1 MLAEWGA
8 GERFPA
14 SPIGP
19 PFVATVTESPVEPS
33 PDARVQRLLISPL
46 CAGSSRRRREES
58 AALSDRDKPT
68 FREPNRR
75 KRERNGRGSG
85 NGRSGGNG
93 RGGGNSRGG
102 GNGGRPRGEKAQR
115 RARSAS
121 AACRRK
127 VEERLFGKKGDRTRL
142 RLEERLRA
150 AHGTPNFHRTYREYV
165 KVVGMPEDV
174 GLLGLLLDLEEER
187 EVLKVV
193 EGIEGVVE
201 GMSHEQRSLV
211 RSRLRN
217 LEMSTPSDAVADAAA
232 DLLENL

>member
-1 MLAEWGA
+1 M
-8 GERFPA
+8 
-14 SPIGP
+14 
-19 PFVATVTESPVEPS
+19 
-33 PDARVQRLLISPL
+33 
-46 CAGSSRRRREES
+46 
-58 AALSDRDKPT
+58 SDRDKPT
-68 FREPNRR
+68 FGQPNRR
-75 KRERNGRGSG
+75 KRRRN
-85 NGRSGGNG
+85 GGNG
-93 RGGGNSRGG
+93 RGGGNGR
-102 GNGGRPRGEKAQR
+102 NGGRPGDQR
-115 RARSAS
+115 RGRAAS
-121 AACRRK
+121 AAYRRK

-165 KVVGMPEDV
+165 KVVGMPADV

-193 EGIEGVVE
+193 EGIEGAVE
-201 GMSHEQRSLV
+201 GMSPEQRSLV